1 MSDGNE
7 AELYSEKMSS
17 VRPRLYTQIFIQ
29 NDSIFTCGQK
39 VLELIGGTWSLTA
52 KQNKNEVCFNVT
64 GSKGSKSNESWWV
77 ERGSGSKVNL

>member
-1 MSDGNE
+1 MNDGNE

-39 VLELIGGTWSLTA
+39 VLELIG
-52 KQNKNEVCFNVT
+52 NVVADSET
-64 GSKGSKSNESWWV
+64 K
-77 ERGSGSKVNL
+77 